1 MLLNTITVVGTGES
15 NLANDNN
22 LVKTSRNC
30 SSCVP
35 TWRISFSLALPTK
48 VKFFEVTLVQVSF
61 GRGVWL
67 WPALASM
74 KTRNVAAALSAK
86 QFIVRPHPVTGQ
98 VIDGGT
104 EPLAGELYRRVT
116 LGVNEM
122 LAR

>member
-1 MLLNTITVVGTGES
+1 MLLNTMTVVGIGES

-48 VKFFEVTLVQVSF
+48 VKFLEVTLVQVSF
-61 GRGVWL
+61 GLGVWL
-67 WPALASM
+67 WTAVATM
-74 KTRNVAAALSAK
+74 KTRSVAAALNVR
-86 QFIVRPHPVTGQ
+86 QFIVRPHPETGQ

-104 EPLAGELYRRVT
+104 EPLAGELYRCAI
-116 LGVNEM
+116 LGVNK
-122 LAR
+122 